1 MPRPTVLLADDH
13 PVVAAGLAS
22 LLRDEFTLV
31 GTVTDGAGLLE
42 AARRLRPDVI
52 VTDVSMP
59 GMSGLDALRRIRG
72 EGLAIKVIL
81 LTVHADARLAGEALR
96 AGAAG
101 FVLKDAAGKELIAAI
116 REVLRGRTYLAPR
129 LARDVATILA
139 RPGAPTDR
147 LTVRQR
153 EVLRMIAA
161 GQTMKEIGAALGLSA
176 RTVEGH
182 KYQMMQALGVQT
194 TAELIRHALEHHLDT
209 PPAAGPAPPG
219 GGDFSGGPPK
229 HSE

>member
-13 PVVAAGLAS
+13 PVVAEGLAS
-22 LLRDEFTLV
+22 LLRDDFTLV
-31 GTVTDGAGLLE
+31 GTVSDGASLLDAALGLG
-42 AARRLRPDVI
+42 PDVI

-72 EGLAIKVIL
+72 DGLAVKVIF
-81 LTVHADARLAGEALR
+81 LTVHADVRLASEALR

-116 REVLRGRTYLAPR
+116 REVLRGRTYVTPR
-129 LARDVATILA
+129 LAPDVLAALA
-139 RPGAPTDR
+139 RPGATTDR

-161 GQTMKEIGAALGLSA
+161 GRTMKEIGVALGLST

-194 TAELIRHALEHHLDT
+194 TAELIRHALEHGLT
-209 PPAAGPAPPG
+209 TQPQG
-219 GGDFSGGPPK
+219 
-229 HSE
+229 

>member
-13 PVVAAGLAS
+13 PVVAEGLAS

-31 GTVTDGAGLLE
+31 GTMTDGAGLLE

-52 VTDVSMP
+52 VTDISMP
-59 GMSGLDALRRIRG
+59 RMSGLDALRRLRG
-72 EGLAIKVIL
+72 EGLNVKVVF
-81 LTVHADARLAGEALR
+81 LTVHADVRLASEALR

-116 REVLRGRTYLAPR
+116 REVLRGRTYVTPR
-129 LARDVATILA
+129 LAPHVLASLA
-139 RPGAPTDR
+139 RPETPSDR

-153 EVLRMIAA
+153 EVLRLIAE
-161 GQTMKEIGAALGLSA
+161 GRTMKEIGAALGLST

-182 KYQMMQALGVQT
+182 KYQMMQVLGVET
-194 TAELIRHALEHHLDT
+194 TAELIRHALEHGLAMR
-209 PPAAGPAPPG
+209 PRA
-219 GGDFSGGPPK
+219 
-229 HSE
+229 